1 MTANLFMDSSS
12 QNSNSPTSNQVDASL
27 QSALPPIPSSL
38 NPTAARHSNLN
49 PNIVQNPTSDANS
62 VHDHFLFVAIPK
74 GKRRGRPQNLTPH
87 QNHVRLSSLSLNSG
101 VSTTG
106 ASLEGSSSGQV
117 NRTRLHSRGNLA
129 SKKHGSSS
137 NYATPAKKSV
147 DDMSDEIIVIN
158 KDATAEALTALTSG
172 FPADSLTD
180 EEIDYGVVSVVGGI
194 EQVNYILIR
203 NHIITKWRENVSS
216 WITKEMFVDIVPKH
230 CGALLDRAYGYL
242 VTHGYINFGVAPGIK
257 ERILVDP
264 KQPSVIVV
272 GAGLAGL
279 AAARQLMAFGFKV
292 TVLEGRKRA
301 GGRVYTKKL
310 EGNNRV
316 AAVDLGGSVL
326 TGTLGNPLGILAR
339 QLSFSLHKVRDKCPL
354 YRLDGTP
361 VDPVSD
367 RKVEA
372 GFNQLLDK
380 LSKNRQLMGEVSQD
394 VSLGAALETFRDP
407 LDEEEM
413 NLFNW
418 HLANLEY
425 ANASLLSRLSLAFWD
440 QDDPYDMGG
449 DHCFLPGGNGRLV
462 QALLEN
468 VTIHYDKIVQA
479 IRYGSDGVQ
488 VVVGGG
494 QVYEGDMVL
503 CTVPLG
509 VLKSRSIEFIPELP
523 QRKLDAIRRLGF
535 GLLNKVALLFPH
547 AFWGTDLDTFGHLSD
562 HPSRRGEFFLFYSYA
577 TVAGGPLLIALVA
590 GEAAYRFETADPT
603 DSVQRVLRIL
613 RDIYEP
619 QGIEVPDP
627 IQTVCTRWGGDP
639 LSCGS
644 YSNVSVGASGDDYD
658 ILAESVGD
666 GRLFFAGEA
675 TNRRYPATMHGA
687 LLSGF
692 REAAN
697 MAQYTKVRASKIKA
711 EKIPSQNAHTCA
723 SILADLFRQPDVEF
737 GSFALLFSRKN
748 ADPMAI
754 LRVTFGGHRK
764 KPDQQFSNKLLFEQL
779 HSHFNQQQEF
789 HVYTLLPK
797 QQALELRELR
807 GGDETRLNYLEKV
820 GVKLIGRKG
829 LGPSADSIIAS
840 VKAERSSR
848 RRSRNRNPSLSG
860 MPKPR
865 VAATNPRQ
873 IRKAKIIRHNNNIFS
888 SPSKN
893 IESKAGSSGSLAES
907 RILVDSNGSDTGVR
921 AVMSN
926 NDQPPPNSLDCVDS
940 TSESTCTTSQNNG
953 HNNGIATSLGLPIGS
968 MASCSDNSL
977 APPDSNDVLILADEQ
992 SSTPSNFLASS
1003 LIPASS
1009 SSLETVL
1016 SVTDNL
1022 SLPHVD
1028 VLMGLP
1034 GDTSASNTQ
1043 LIGCQSSEIEA
1054 TAVSSNC
1061 SMAPSSSNLHI
1072 PQTQDSAMDIA
1083 DSISCIS
1090 NQDNIFEDILNEL
1103 LPPSSTNSSTWQ
1115 FTGKL

>member
-1 MTANLFMDSSS
+1 MGGSS
-12 QNSNSPTSNQVDASL
+12 V
-27 QSALPPIPSSL
+27 
-38 NPTAARHSNLN
+38 
-49 PNIVQNPTSDANS
+49 
-62 VHDHFLFVAIPK
+62 
-74 GKRRGRPQNLTPH
+74 
-87 QNHVRLSSLSLNSG
+87 
-101 VSTTG
+101 
-106 ASLEGSSSGQV
+106 GSSSTQV
-117 NRTRLHSRGNLA
+117 NKAQLQNRGNLIPRR
-129 SKKHGSSS
+129 HGSTS
-137 NYATPAKKSV
+137 NSATPTKKIV

-158 KDATAEALTALTSG
+158 KDATAEALIALTSG

-230 CGALLDRAYGYL
+230 CAALLDRAYGYL
-242 VTHGYINFGVAPGIK
+242 VSHGYVNFGVAPGIK
-257 ERILVDP
+257 ERISVDP
-264 KQPSVIVV
+264 KQPNVIVV

-292 TVLEGRKRA
+292 TVLEGRRRA

-310 EGNNRV
+310 EGSNRM

-354 YRLDGTP
+354 YRVDGTP
-361 VDPVSD
+361 VDPVAD

-380 LSKNRQLMGEVSQD
+380 LSKSRQSMGEVSQD

-407 LDEEEM
+407 LNEEEM

-468 VTIHYDKIVQA
+468 VLIHYDKTVQA
-479 IRYGSDGVQ
+479 IRYGSDVVQ

-494 QVYEGDMVL
+494 QVYEADMVL

-562 HPSRRGEFFLFYSYA
+562 HSSRRGEFFLFYSYA

-590 GEAAYRFETADPT
+590 GEAAYRFEIADPT

-644 YSNVSVGASGDDYD
+644 YSNVAVGASGDDYD
-658 ILAESVGD
+658 ILAETVGD

-697 MAQYTKVRASKIKA
+697 IAHHARVRSLKLKV
-711 EKIPSQNAHTCA
+711 EKSPSQNVHTCA

-737 GSFALLFSRKN
+737 GGFAVLFGRKN
-748 ADPMAI
+748 ADSIAI

-764 KPDQQFSNKLLFEQL
+764 KPDQQYSNKLLFEQL

-797 QQALELRELR
+797 QQALELREVR
-807 GGDETRLNYLEKV
+807 GGDEARLNYLEKV

-840 VKAERSSR
+840 IKGERNSR
-848 RRSRNRNPSLSG
+848 RRSRNRNPSSSG
-860 MPKPR
+860 MPKPQ
-865 VAATNPRQ
+865 AASANKRQ
-873 IRKAKIIRHNNNIFS
+873 IRKAKIIRSSNIF
-888 SPSKN
+888 PTN
-893 IESKAGSSGSLAES
+893 VESKVGSSGSNLES
-907 RILVDSNGSDTGVR
+907 RMLVSSNGSTCPDPDIGMR
-921 AVMSN
+921 AVSSN
-926 NDQPPPNSLDCVDS
+926 KDQPPPNLQDGADS
-940 TSESTCTTSQNNG
+940 TMSESRYTNPQNVN
-953 HNNGIATSLGLPIGS
+953 HNNGVTTSLGNIIGS
-968 MASCSDNSL
+968 MASSSGNSL
-977 APPDSNDVLILADEQ
+977 VPSDSNVGVMMLGDRQ
-992 SSTPSNFLASS
+992 SSSPLNFISSS
-1003 LIPASS
+1003 LIPSS
-1009 SSLETVL
+1009 LNSLETVL
-1016 SVTDNL
+1016 SVTDSL
-1022 SLPHVD
+1022 SLPHLD
-1028 VLMGLP
+1028 VQLGLP
-1034 GDTSASNTQ
+1034 GDTSGSNS
-1043 LIGCQSSEIEA
+1043 LNFPSNNGSIGCPSSEIGA
-1054 TAVSSNC
+1054 TAVSN
-1061 SMAPSSSNLHI
+1061 SSSLTPSNSIVHSFSS
-1072 PQTQDSAMDIA
+1072 QNSAGDIS

-1103 LPPSSTNSSTWQ
+1103 LPPSSANSGTWQ